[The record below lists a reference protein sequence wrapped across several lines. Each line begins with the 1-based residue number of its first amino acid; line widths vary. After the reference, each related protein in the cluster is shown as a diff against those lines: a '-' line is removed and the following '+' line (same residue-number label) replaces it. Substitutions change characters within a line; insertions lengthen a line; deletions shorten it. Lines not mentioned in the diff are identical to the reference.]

1 MRKGVRDMTNNG
13 SFPER
18 RQDRPFPQGSYDTLP
33 ENRVAPLADIYE
45 TPDSYVLSLDMP
57 GARKDGISVSLE
69 KGVLTVSADLE
80 AMHKQSTTLLRREI
94 MTTGYHR
101 AFTLGEGI
109 DRGNVDARFE
119 DGVLTMKLFKSPEMK
134 PKEIQIH

>member
-1 MRKGVRDMTNNG
+1 MTTNG
-13 SFPER
+13 SLSER
-18 RQDRPFPQGSYDTLP
+18 RQEGDFRGSSYDTLP
-33 ENRVAPLADIYE
+33 ENKVAPLADIYE

-57 GARKDGISVSLE
+57 GARKDGISVTLE
-69 KGVLTVSADLE
+69 KGILTVSADLE
-80 AMHKQSTTLLRREI
+80 AMHKQSTMLLRCEI
-94 MTTGYHR
+94 RTTGYHR

-109 DRGNVDARFE
+109 DRENVDARFE